1 MRISSFLAALLLSGS
16 ALAGTPQTVTLDVKN
31 MTCAACPITV
41 KKALEQVPGV
51 SDVKVDFA
59 HKTATVQLES
69 GKADVAILT
78 KATTD
83 AGFPSTA
90 RK

>member
-1 MRISSFLAALLLSGS
+1 MRISTFIAALLLSGS
-16 ALAGTPQTVTLDVKN
+16 VLAGAPQTITLDVQN

-51 SDVKVDFA
+51 SDAKVDYT
-59 HKTATVQLES
+59 HKTATVHMGS
-69 GKADVAILT
+69 DKANVSMLT

-83 AGFPSTA
+83 AGFPSTV

>member
-1 MRISSFLAALLLSGS
+1 MRISTFIVALLLTGS
-16 ALAGTPQTVTLDVKN
+16 AFAGTPETITLNVQN

-41 KKALEQVPGV
+41 RKALEQVPGV
-51 SDVKVDFA
+51 SDVKINFE
-59 HKTATVQLES
+59 HKTATVHLDLHRS
-69 GKADVAILT
+69 NAALLT

-83 AGFPSTA
+83 AGFPSTI

>member
-1 MRISSFLAALLLSGS
+1 
-16 ALAGTPQTVTLDVKN
+16 

-41 KKALEQVPGV
+41 KKALEQVPNVEG
-51 SDVKVDFA
+51 VKVDFK
-59 HKTATVQLES
+59 HKTATVHLGA
-69 GKADVAILT
+69 GKADMAMLT

-83 AGFPSTA
+83 AGFPSTV